1 MNFYYVYVIQNVDNH
16 DEFYVGFTTNL
27 KQRIDDHNNGT
38 TYSTRARTW
47 RIVYCEAYINEQV
60 ARNRERTIKNNGR
73 MRTFLM
79 NRVKSQFD
87 NQND

>member
-47 RIVYCEAYINEQV
+47 RIVYCEAY
-60 ARNRERTIKNNGR
+60 
-73 MRTFLM
+73 
-79 NRVKSQFD
+79 
-87 NQND
+87 